1 MKGGGDQKRAQ
12 RRRKVCCAAVL
23 VYLCAAGNLHPVMLY
38 KQKISILHNQ
48 ICLFYSRQH
57 GCAHASCCHA
67 TTGNRLRFIATVA
80 RNAVADTGQPHW
92 SEAGTRKNTFL
103 TLFLFALSLSLS
115 LSCRVYHL
123 PSLGPFGG
131 SFRMLT
137 TARFMPTLVAHV
149 YRDFS
154 FVYVCISQCLSYAEM
169 QTCKFLKCATC

>member
-115 LSCRVYHL
+115 LSLLQGLSSAFSGPIWGLISDAYNRKVYAN
-123 PSLGPFGG
+123 PGRS
-131 SFRMLT
+131 R
-137 TARFMPTLVAHV
+137 
-149 YRDFS
+149 
-154 FVYVCISQCLSYAEM
+154 LS
-169 QTCKFLKCATC
+169 